1 MKFVTKVKKVAAGR
15 ERESVEVAALKE
27 EEEKTEEKTEEET
40 EEEIQEMQVLQI
52 KRRL

>member
-27 EEEKTEEKTEEET
+27 EEEEIEEET